1 MIVLTPA
8 GHSCPIPC
16 SCNACPVICPL
27 VTSST
32 CPWRAGA
39 GGKRHRTTTCG
50 RDSFGGISRSP
61 QALAYGQVSAHCRH
75 FLGWPSSGSAT
86 IYLIAKSEQMGFLC
100 TPLIVLLG
108 AKSWKA
114 EYERLISRIPMV
126 KTDEL
131 REHAHQVLHVSFSH
145 NGKLFATCSKDG
157 FVIVS
162 KCIMRTGGRQETKVQ
177 SRVQYPYL
185 DITHFPCWVLNI
197 LCITLCMVPRIV
209 LLLFCS
215 GCYFYNS
222 SAGGKITSR
231 RATVGL

>member
-50 RDSFGGISRSP
+50 RDSFGAISRSP

-86 IYLIAKSEQMGFLC
+86 IYLIAKSEQMATNGFLMYSINC
-100 TPLIVLLG
+100 
-108 AKSWKA
+108 
-114 EYERLISRIPMV
+114 
-126 KTDEL
+126 
-131 REHAHQVLHVSFSH
+131 
-145 NGKLFATCSKDG
+145 
-157 FVIVS
+157 
-162 KCIMRTGGRQETKVQ
+162 
-177 SRVQYPYL
+177 
-185 DITHFPCWVLNI
+185 
-197 LCITLCMVPRIV
+197 
-209 LLLFCS
+209 
-215 GCYFYNS
+215 
-222 SAGGKITSR
+222 TSR
-231 RATVGL
+231 CQIVEGRVRAIDLQNTNGQDWWAKGACPSSVARQLLAQWQIIRDLLQGRICNCK